1 MKETMMEENPYRA
14 MGEELACLEAAG
26 KLPQGFDLEAACSDE
41 AFLEL
46 LHELEPYGA
55 VRVYAAEKAA
65 ETAREEAREELR
77 REAMDR
83 RKLPQ
88 PTRSNRMFS
97 AEEDYA
103 SMSPEAFRALENRLR
118 NHMNK

>member
-14 MGEELACLEAAG
+14 MGEEIAYLEAEG
-26 KLPQGFDLEAACSDE
+26 KLPETFDLEAACNDE
-41 AFLEL
+41 RFLEL

-55 VRVYAAEKAA
+55 IRVYAAERAA
-65 ETAREEAREELR
+65 ETAKADAREELR

-88 PTRSNRMFS
+88 PIRGNRLLS

-103 SMSPEAFRALENRLR
+103 NMSPEAFRALENRLR
-118 NHMNK
+118 HHA

>member
-14 MGEELACLEAAG
+14 MGQEIASLEAEG
-26 KLPQGFDLEAACSDE
+26 KLPQGFDLEAACDDDK
-41 AFLEL
+41 FIEL
-46 LHELEPYGA
+46 LHELEPYA
-55 VRVYAAEKAA
+55 AIRVYAAEKAA
-65 ETAREEAREELR
+65 ETAMETAREEMR
-77 REAMDR
+77 QAAMDR

-88 PTRSNRMFS
+88 PTRSNRLLS

-118 NHMNK
+118 NHA

>member
-14 MGEELACLEAAG
+14 MGEEIAKLEAEG
-26 KLPQGFDLEAACSDE
+26 KLPEGFDLEAACDDE
-41 AFLEL
+41 RFIEL

-55 VRVYAAEKAA
+55 IRVYAAERAA
-65 ETAREEAREELR
+65 EAAKEQALTELR
-77 REAMDR
+77 REALER
-83 RKLPQ
+83 KKLPQ
-88 PTRSNRMFS
+88 PTRGNQLLS

-103 SMSPEAFRALENRLR
+103 AMSPEAFRALENRLR

>member
-14 MGEELACLEAAG
+14 MGEEIARLEAEG
-26 KLPQGFDLEAACSDE
+26 KLPEGFDLEAACNDE
-41 AFLEL
+41 KFLEL

-55 VRVYAAEKAA
+55 IRVYAAERAA
-65 ETAREEAREELR
+65 ENAKASAREELR

-88 PTRSNRMFS
+88 PTRGNRLLS
-97 AEEDYA
+97 PQEDYA
-103 SMSPEAFRALENRLR
+103 AMSPQAFRALENRLR
-118 NHMNK
+118 NHA